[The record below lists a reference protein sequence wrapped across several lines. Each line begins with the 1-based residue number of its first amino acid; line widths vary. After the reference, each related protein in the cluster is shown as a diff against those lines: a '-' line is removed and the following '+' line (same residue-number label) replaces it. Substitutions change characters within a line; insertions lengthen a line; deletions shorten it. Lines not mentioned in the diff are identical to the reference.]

1 MNEAFGSISEFKRE
15 VSELMP
21 KHKAAMAEIKELVQ
35 QVEEQKQQYI
45 EVCLLY
51 LYLQVPGYTCITSSY
66 IYQQFFSRYYTSTL
80 PKNFA

>member
-1 MNEAFGSISEFKRE
+1 
-15 VSELMP
+15 MP

-66 IYQQFFSRYYTSTL
+66 MYQQCLLRYYTSTL
-80 PKNFA
+80 PKIYA

>member
-51 LYLQVPGYTCITSSY
+51 LK
-66 IYQQFFSRYYTSTL
+66 FL
-80 PKNFA
+80 P